1 MVHHHFPVEHMP
13 SGSIQMYTVHWHIST
28 PKKCA
33 EVVISNFPEATTS
46 APETRTP
53 WYQEITFSFSAR
65 PYLLQTRDHKCT
77 WMRPWRSHSY
87 HPSFEF
93 QIIPTCSW
101 IFCGSCGSEALIL
114 HANMSNMECFSM
126 QLVSAMGSF
135 FIFSSNFGHMSAI
148 LEGPTCGWTASRA
161 VWSWLDLNSA
171 PWKRYPWRMASR
183 KLRPPRNHQ
192 C

>member
-28 PKKCA
+28 PKNCA
-33 EVVISNFPEATTS
+33 EVASPIFPEATTS

-101 IFCGSCGSEALIL
+101 IFCEVAVVKHSFYMQTCQTWSASACSWCL
-114 HANMSNMECFSM
+114 HW
-126 QLVSAMGSF
+126 GSF

-148 LEGPTCGWTASRA
+148 LEGPTCGWSASST

-183 KLRPPRNHQ
+183 KLRPPRIHQ

>member
-13 SGSIQMYTVHWHIST
+13 SGSIQIYTDVHGTLAYQHS
-28 PKKCA
+28 K
-33 EVVISNFPEATTS
+33 EMGRGGISNFPEATTS

-101 IFCGSCGSEALIL
+101 IFCEVAVVKHS
-114 HANMSNMECFSM
+114 FYM
-126 QLVSAMGSF
+126 QTCQTWSASACSWCLQWGP
-135 FIFSSNFGHMSAI
+135 SSSSLRTLA
-148 LEGPTCGWTASRA
+148 TCQPS
-161 VWSWLDLNSA
+161 
-171 PWKRYPWRMASR
+171 
-183 KLRPPRNHQ
+183 
-192 C
+192 